1 VHGGELGFWWP
12 WGRTQSKL
20 IGREGGRGSVCS
32 SGTGLQ
38 EGKEKGIGE
47 RTATAA
53 PKMAGG
59 EVAAGMHPRAPWRP
73 QEGTPGRGYDG
84 GQR

>member
-1 VHGGELGFWWP
+1 
-12 WGRTQSKL
+12 
-20 IGREGGRGSVCS
+20 
-32 SGTGLQ
+32 LQ